1 MPSLPGAREV
11 NLWGDL
17 QDEVLQRKAAQY
29 WGAGDVMY
37 IVLENLQGAG
47 SREQPG
53 NPWDYKLSKIGIA

>member
-1 MPSLPGAREV
+1 M
-11 NLWGDL
+11 
-17 QDEVLQRKAAQY
+17 LQRKAAQY